1 MVGLER
7 VGDAD
12 GDEVKLDRWLTVKRS
27 GTTRVTVN
35 KPALEFDEIAV
46 HLLMEIPDALFWR
59 PTIEARVIVPP
70 EAAPPLQIDATVLE
84 QVDEAIRQATGL
96 RVVLSVAGPPEDE

>member
-1 MVGLER
+1 M
-7 VGDAD
+7 
-12 GDEVKLDRWLTVKRS
+12 KLDRWLIVERYGKA
-27 GTTRVTVN
+27 RVTAN
-35 KPALEFDEIAV
+35 KPALDADEIAV

-84 QVDEAIRQATGL
+84 QVGEAIRQATGL
-96 RVVLSVAGPPEDE
+96 QVVLSVAPPEEE